1 MNAHHDSLPPD
12 DFEMLYRR
20 NLDLIRQVDH
30 LSTVREIG
38 LAISAS
44 LDLNESL
51 PTIAHVVQGALDVKK
66 LTLFELIEDEDIFR
80 PIIAKYGN
88 DLISRDRLEEESAPR
103 KGSLLG
109 EALDSGSVLL
119 QNGPTSA
126 EAYVPL
132 VAKQE
137 ALGVLLLEDQ
147 REGAPFSTADAE
159 LFRQLASHIAIAI
172 HNGRLYAMAVTDGLT
187 KLYVRRYFDL
197 RLQEEFDAAH
207 RYHRVFSLLLLDI
220 DHFKSFNDTHGHQ
233 TGDLVLKQFARLI
246 ERSTRKSDICCRYG
260 GEEMAVIL
268 PETELEEAA
277 LLANKL
283 CVNIRNQVFLG
294 AQGEELSVTAS
305 IGVASF
311 STNITEPG
319 EMVKA
324 ADEALYEAK
333 ELGRN
338 RVEIANL

>member
-1 MNAHHDSLPPD
+1 MGTRQDAFSQD
-12 DFEMLYRR
+12 DFEVMYRR

-51 PTIAHVVQGALDVKK
+51 PTIANVVQGALDIRK
-66 LTLFELIEDEDIFR
+66 LTLFELCEDEQLFR
-80 PIIAKYGN
+80 PIIAKHGS

-103 KGSLLG
+103 HGSFLG
-109 EALDSGSVLL
+109 EAVDTGSVLL
-119 QNGPTSA
+119 QNGPSGA

-147 REGAPFSTADAE
+147 REGQPFTAADAE

-197 RLQEEFDAAH
+197 RLQEEFDAAQ
-207 RYHRVFSLLLLDI
+207 RYNRSFSLLLLDI
-220 DHFKSFNDTHGHQ
+220 DHFKKFNDTHGHQ
-233 TGDLVLKQFARLI
+233 TGDMVLKQFARLI
-246 ERSTRKSDICCRYG
+246 ERNTRKSDICCRYG
-260 GEEMAVIL
+260 GEEIAVIL
-268 PETELEEAA
+268 PETDMEEAA

-283 CVNIRNQVFLG
+283 CAAIRSHDFEG
-294 AQGEELSVTAS
+294 AQGETLHVTTS
-305 IGVASF
+305 IGVATF
-311 STNITEPG
+311 SDALVEPG
-319 EMVKA
+319 ELVRL
-324 ADEALYEAK
+324 ADEALYDAK

-338 RVEIANL
+338 RVEIAGL